1 MVTVAWHLAGH
12 GVILW
17 IPSEI
22 FGVQPIMDALLQSLL
37 GSLLASLLDLRSVC
51 HLRSDAS

>member
-22 FGVQPIMDALLQSLL
+22 LGFQPIMDALLQSLL